1 MQYPVE
7 VLQCTATIVQSA
19 ERKGRRG
26 CWKTPNHFEIEEFI
40 PQGIK
45 VSLI

>member
-1 MQYPVE
+1 VHGDYCAIGGE
-7 VLQCTATIVQSA
+7 EGL

-26 CWKTPNHFEIEEFI
+26 CGKTPNHFEIEEFI